1 MNLLAKIQHRS
12 AKAKHSG
19 DYFNCLPGT
28 TDRLP
33 AVSCSSKAVNNR
45 DARSGSV
52 PLLRK
57 PMNRD
62 DCPAKLPPNFWERK
76 YLRCVVPLPAPQS
89 RTNVLHRLILTQRMV
104 QVSNDSSRPRLYPA
118 VFAASR
124 LLNRVSSRA
133 VSDTAAREIK
143 SNCRK
148 RSGSSIRA
156 RCVRSICSLSKGMR
170 IASS

>member
-52 PLLRK
+52 PIFGKENISGAL
-57 PMNRD
+57 
-62 DCPAKLPPNFWERK
+62 
-76 YLRCVVPLPAPQS
+76 YLFQHLQS

-118 VFAASR
+118 VFCR
-124 LLNRVSSRA
+124 QQA
-133 VSDTAAREIK
+133 VEQ
-143 SNCRK
+143 
-148 RSGSSIRA
+148 SIEP
-156 RCVRSICSLSKGMR
+156 RSIGYGCP
-170 IASS
+170 